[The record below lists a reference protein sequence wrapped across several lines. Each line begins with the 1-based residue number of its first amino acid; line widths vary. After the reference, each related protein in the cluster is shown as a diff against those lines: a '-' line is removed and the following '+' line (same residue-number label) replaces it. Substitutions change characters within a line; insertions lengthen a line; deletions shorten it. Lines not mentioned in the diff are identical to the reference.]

1 MEADFSTLAV
11 LPASISVISVFRYLA
26 AICSRVAV
34 LVLKSE

>member
-11 LPASISVISVFRYLA
+11 FAASSPVISVFRYLA

-34 LVLKSE
+34 FALKRE